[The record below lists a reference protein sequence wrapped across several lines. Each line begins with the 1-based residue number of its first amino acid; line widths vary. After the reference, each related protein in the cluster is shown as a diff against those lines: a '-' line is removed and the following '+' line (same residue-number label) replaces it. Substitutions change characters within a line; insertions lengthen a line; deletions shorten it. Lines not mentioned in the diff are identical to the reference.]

1 MPTRD
6 EDVLLRLA
14 EAVAQGT
21 PVDWAR
27 ELAAQPELRPEL
39 EQLRALEAIAALPR
53 NAAPDPLIGRTLS
66 HYRIRERLGAG
77 GMGVVYRAE
86 DQRLHRPVA
95 LKVLPPELVASEE
108 RRRSLLREA
117 RAGAAVV
124 HPSVAAVHEVGEA
137 EGTVFVAMELV
148 EGETLQER
156 IAGRPLPLRAA
167 LGIAIEMADGLAH
180 AHQAHVIHRDLKP
193 ANVVIRPDGH
203 VKILD
208 FGLAKLS
215 EQEKSGASERSRLES
230 LTAEATREGWLL
242 GTPAYMSPEQV
253 RGEPLDARSD
263 LFSFGSTL
271 YEMLTGQ
278 APFRGASPAET
289 LTAILRDEPTPAS
302 RLHPELPPRLEEIL
316 GRCLAKDP
324 AQRYPGASD
333 LAADLRALA
342 SGPAAAAPARSL
354 EVSALSAP
362 GGELRASPRRAWL
375 PLAAGVALLLA
386 AALFWGLGRAP
397 SEGSPGHSLAVLP
410 FVNMSADPEQEY
422 FADGIAEEILN
433 TLARFEGL
441 RVVGRTS
448 SFSFRDSDADL
459 KTIGQAL
466 GADVILEGSVR
477 TAGHRVRITAQLIDA
492 GDGIHRWSETYDREL
507 EDIFAIQTEIAT
519 AISTAL
525 RLELSSEQRQRLAT
539 PPTQNLDAYR
549 AYLLGR
555 QRYARFST
563 ATTEEAIRYFERAI
577 EFDPT
582 FALAHA
588 GLAQAYLELVEDSGL
603 PPDEMMARAQA
614 AADKAL
620 ELDDRLAE
628 AHAALGAVKWF
639 GNDVEGAEAA
649 YQRALALNPDS
660 VDGNLHYGYLLGRT
674 ARYPESVAL
683 FQKAVEM
690 DPLSLEAVNGL
701 GQSLLWLGRFDEG
714 FAWLE
719 RALEIDPQSSYALA
733 MLGKYHWLVTGRL
746 DEAVVWWAKVVTL
759 DPRSLWALGHL
770 GRLFLELGAPDRA
783 EYWIDRAIALAPE
796 NVDAN
801 IAMQRLAV
809 LRGDQDAALHHG
821 RKAFPI
827 WPLDAYV
834 LSLLRDH
841 ELGADRYEEARAL
854 YEPLFPELL
863 SERDPEVDLRNYRA
877 AIDLALIL
885 SRTGEQERADLL
897 LERSLEQIQRRPRLG
912 EYGYGIADVQ
922 IYALQGKK
930 QKALSALRQA
940 IDAGWRRDWWYQLHH
955 KPDLEP
961 LHGEPEFQAML
972 EEVRADMAAQLERVR
987 ELERRGE
994 LVLAAEPTAPS
1005 DPRLD

>member
-27 ELAAQPELRPEL
+27 ELAAWPELRPQL
-39 EQLRALEAIAALPR
+39 EQLRALEAMAALPH

-95 LKVLPPELVASEE
+95 LKVLPPELVANEE

-124 HPSVAAVHEVGEA
+124 HPSVAAVYEIGEDQ
-137 EGTVFVAMELV
+137 GTIFVAMELV

-156 IAGRPLPLRAA
+156 IAGRPLPLHAA
-167 LGIAIEMADGLAH
+167 LGIAIEIADGLAH

-230 LTAEATREGWLL
+230 LTVEATREGWLL

-302 RLHPELPPRLEEIL
+302 RLHPELPPRLEVIL

-333 LAADLRALA
+333 LAAELRALA
-342 SGPAAAAPARSL
+342 SGTAPAAPARPL

-362 GGELRASPRRAWL
+362 GGEVRGRPRRAWL
-375 PLAAGVALLLA
+375 PLAAGAALLLA
-386 AALFWGLGRAP
+386 APLVWWLSRAP

-410 FVNMSADPEQEY
+410 FVNRSADPEQEY
-422 FADGIAEEILN
+422 FADGIAEELLN
-433 TLARFEGL
+433 ALARFEGL

-459 KTIGQAL
+459 KTIGESL
-466 GADVILEGSVR
+466 GVDVILEGSVR
-477 TAGHRVRITAQLIDA
+477 TAGDRVRITAQLVDA
-492 GDGIHRWSETYDREL
+492 GDGFHRWSETYDREL

-519 AISTAL
+519 AIATAL
-525 RLELSSEQRQRLAT
+525 RVQLSPEQRQRLAT
-539 PPTQNLDAYR
+539 PPTRNLDAYQ
-549 AYLLGR
+549 AYLLGNQHLAR
-555 QRYARFST
+555 RTTASVEQAIGYFQRAL
-563 ATTEEAIRYFERAI
+563 EL
-577 EFDPT
+577 DPEL
-582 FALAHA
+582 ALAYLGLTKGYIAQHRDA
-588 GLAQAYLELVEDSGL
+588 GPTG
-603 PPDEMMARAQA
+603 EMLSRAQA

-628 AHAALGAVKWF
+628 AHAALGLVDRWRSDF
-639 GNDVEGAEAA
+639 EGAEAA
-649 YQRALALNPDS
+649 FQHALALNPNS
-660 VDGNLHYGYLLGRT
+660 VDANILYGDLLGWKL
-674 ARYPESVAL
+674 ARYEEAL
-683 FQKAVEM
+683 ALSRKAVEL
-690 DPLSLEAVNGL
+690 DPLSIDAVAGL
-701 GQSLLWLGRFDEG
+701 GQALQWLGRFDESLS
-714 FAWLE
+714 WYE
-719 RALEIDPQSSYALA
+719 RALEIDPGFAQGYALIA
-733 MLGKYHWLVTGRL
+733 AHHWFVTGRL
-746 DEAVVWWAKVVTL
+746 DEAVVWWAKHL
-759 DPRSLWALGHL
+759 AHDPGSVFSPFGS
-770 GRLFLELGAPDRA
+770 LFLELGDADRA
-783 EYWIDRAIALAPE
+783 ESFSRASVERDPGHFWVNAAAHNLALY
-796 NVDAN
+796 
-801 IAMQRLAV
+801 
-809 LRGDQDAALHHG
+809 RGDEAAALDHA
-821 RKAFPI
+821 RKAFAV
-827 WPLDAYV
+827 WPV
-834 LSLLRDH
+834 EFTVPMLLRDD
-841 ELGADRYEEARAL
+841 LVRAGRYVEARAL
-854 YEPLFPELL
+854 FEEWFPELL
-863 SERDPEVDLRNYRA
+863 SEREPTVDARNYLA

-885 SRTGEQERADLL
+885 SSTGEGERAHLL
-897 LERSLEQIQRRPRLG
+897 LDRSLQQIQRRPRLG
-912 EYGYGIADVQ
+912 RRGYWIADVQ
-922 IYALQGKK
+922 LYALQGEKR
-930 QKALSALRQA
+930 KALSALRRA
-940 IDAGWRRDWWYQLHH
+940 IDEGWRAQWWYLLHH

-961 LHGEPEFQAML
+961 LHGDPEYQAMV
-972 EEVRADMAAQLERVR
+972 EEIRADMAAQLERVR
-987 ELERRGE
+987 EMERRGE

-1005 DPRLD
+1005 DRKSD